1 MHLAAD
7 ASAQSGATVST
18 CLSGNLSRDH
28 QPVTSTV
35 PCGEKDCRQVFDRRT
50 LVHGAAVFEGRER
63 DCRRIP
69 ASTVTRQSS
78 GAAALSN
85 AVSRSAV
92 SVALLVHAC
101 KVNWFEVV
109 AVVDM
114 IFVEVAFPF
123 RSEGKSSRSPHKE
136 ERKSLRTQFWKRKLL
151 RVPWWAPL

>member
-63 DCRRIP
+63 DCADESRRL
-69 ASTVTRQSS
+69 Q
-78 GAAALSN
+78 
-85 AVSRSAV
+85 
-92 SVALLVHAC
+92 
-101 KVNWFEVV
+101 
-109 AVVDM
+109 
-114 IFVEVAFPF
+114 
-123 RSEGKSSRSPHKE
+123 
-136 ERKSLRTQFWKRKLL
+136 
-151 RVPWWAPL
+151 